1 MSKSVTF
8 QALDS
13 LAEKILTCG
22 FDGKIEPVDSA
33 VIIKA
38 ISEAARTNGMAKTA
52 RDAGMTRAGLY
63 KALSENG
70 NPSFATVWNILS
82 AFGYVLAPVRID
94 RKDMTAYSGGGN
106 ENIR

>member
-1 MSKSVTF
+1 MGKSVTF

-13 LAEKILTCG
+13 LAEKIRKCG

-38 ISEAARTNGMAKTA
+38 ISEAARANGMAKTA

-70 NPSFATVWNILS
+70 NPSFATVCNILS
-82 AFGYVLAPVRID
+82 AFGYVLAPIRID
-94 RKDMTAYSGGGN
+94 GKDMTAYSGGGN